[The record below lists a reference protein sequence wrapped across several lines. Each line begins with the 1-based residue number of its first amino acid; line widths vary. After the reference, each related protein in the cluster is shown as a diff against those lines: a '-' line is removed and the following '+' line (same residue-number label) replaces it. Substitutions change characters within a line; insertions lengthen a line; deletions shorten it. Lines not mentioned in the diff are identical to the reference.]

1 MAVDFPMS
9 LRQLLPVLD
18 VIGNANKHL
27 ARVAKFL
34 SKYGD
39 LALFSRQ
46 TPGAQHSTCCG
57 QFKELK
63 GKSYSA

>member
-1 MAVDFPMS
+1 MS

-34 SKYGD
+34 SNYGD
-39 LALFSRQ
+39 LALFPVKLQVRS
-46 TPGAQHSTCCG
+46 TPPAVERTQWAKLQRIVGCWMR
-57 QFKELK
+57 
-63 GKSYSA
+63 